1 MADRRRL
8 VPLGGVLKDVL
19 ELLLGRLERKGLAWC
34 WWLFMRLAVC
44 GEECSRVA
52 AAAAAAAAVAA
63 VLLLLLLEAAAWA
76 RTAAMAA
83 T

>member
-1 MADRRRL
+1 ML
-8 VPLGGVLKDVL
+8 VLLGGVLNDVV
-19 ELLLGRLERKGLAWC
+19 ELLFGRLDRNGLARC
-34 WWLFMRLAVC
+34 WFSRPALC

-52 AAAAAAAAVAA
+52 VADA
-63 VLLLLLLEAAAWA
+63 MLLLLLLAAAAWA